1 MEESK
6 PASQSS
12 SSPAAESETNRRD
25 FLSSCSG
32 AAMAFGL
39 VGSYGTLVAMAGRF
53 LYPAN
58 PDPKAW
64 IYLAHVDEVPPGQS
78 LEFKTPLGSP
88 VVVARLGKGDHV
100 EDYIALSSV
109 CPHLGCQVFWEPQN
123 DRFFCPCHNGTFD
136 RTGKATGGP
145 PAKANQN
152 LVRFPLRLEGGSLFI
167 QVPLVGPTQSLVG
180 RSRRHEPGEV

>member
-12 SSPAAESETNRRD
+12 SSPAAEGETNRRD

-88 VVVARLGKGDHV
+88 VVVARLGKGDRV

-152 LVRFPLRLEGGSLFI
+152 LIRFPLRLEGGSLFI
-167 QVPLVGPTQSLVG
+167 QVPLVGPTRSLVG
-180 RSRRHEPGEV
+180 RSPRHEPGEV